1 MDKEQFT
8 QQVLAAEQTLYRV
21 AQSMLVQDADCEDA
35 VQDAVIAA
43 YTHLERLQN
52 PAYFKT
58 WLIRI
63 LINEC
68 KKRLRQSGRS
78 CALEEWMPAA
88 QCTALSDLEVRMA
101 VEGLAPKVRLAV
113 VLHYIEGY
121 SVEEV
126 GHLMHIPAGTVK
138 SRLSKARKALKTQL
152 EVRNVYEMG

>member
-1 MDKEQFT
+1 
-8 QQVLAAEQTLYRV
+8 
-21 AQSMLVQDADCEDA
+21 
-35 VQDAVIAA
+35 
-43 YTHLERLQN
+43 
-52 PAYFKT
+52 
-58 WLIRI
+58 
-63 LINEC
+63 
-68 KKRLRQSGRS
+68 
-78 CALEEWMPAA
+78 
-88 QCTALSDLEVRMA
+88 MA

>member
-21 AQSMLVQDADCEDA
+21 AKSMLMNEADCEDA

-63 LINEC
+63 LINGC
-68 KKRLRQSGRS
+68 KKRLRQAKRT
-78 CALEEWMPAA
+78 CALEEWMPLE
-88 QCTALSDLEVRMA
+88 QNTVLSDLEVQTQNSADSCSVLCGRILCPGDWNH
-101 VEGLAPKVRLAV
+101 VEDSDRNGQKP
-113 VLHYIEGY
+113 
-121 SVEEV
+121 
-126 GHLMHIPAGTVK
+126 PVK
-138 SRLSKARKALKTQL
+138 SQKGVENGIGS
-152 EVRNVYEMG
+152 EECI